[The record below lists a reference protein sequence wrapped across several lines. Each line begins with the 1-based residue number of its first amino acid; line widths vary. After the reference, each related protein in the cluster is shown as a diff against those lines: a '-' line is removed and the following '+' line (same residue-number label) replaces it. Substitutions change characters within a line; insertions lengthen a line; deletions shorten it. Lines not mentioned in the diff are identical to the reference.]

1 MSRVITEDDQS
12 QSSAAKPLSESLYK
26 IIDWPLASGQPGVI
40 VVALLRFSGYTHFM
54 LTYQITAADHCRRLE
69 SLLQNL
75 LPDASL
81 AYLKKLVKSGHV
93 TVNNAISAP
102 DALLKLDDAVNIK
115 ESGKTKALLSGK
127 RPELD
132 ILFEDEWIIVFNK
145 EPGLPV
151 HRAAEVDDHNL
162 VELGALLLAK
172 RGIAGKL
179 RPVNRLDRG
188 TSGVII
194 MAKSATAA
202 GMFGRMV
209 KEEGLGKLYLAIA
222 EGRLP
227 EEGTIVAPLA
237 GKESETRY
245 RLLFQGGIGAFL
257 AIYPM
262 TGRMHQ
268 IRQHFKLFG
277 HPIMGDKRYGGSS
290 VPSLAGHALHS
301 FRTILT
307 HPATCRKI
315 EIFAPLP
322 EPLLATIARLTGDA
336 FTPLLR
342 SLPDLSS

>member
-1 MSRVITEDDQS
+1 
-12 QSSAAKPLSESLYK
+12 
-26 IIDWPLASGQPGVI
+26 
-40 VVALLRFSGYTHFM
+40 M
-54 LTYQITAADHCRRLE
+54 LTYQITTTDHCRRLE

-81 AYLKKLVKSGHV
+81 AYVKKLVRSGHV
-93 TVNNAISAP
+93 TVNSTISAP
-102 DALLKLDDAVNIK
+102 DTLLKLDDAVTIK
-115 ESGKTKALLSGK
+115 ESGKTKALLTGK

-162 VELGALLLAK
+162 VELGAKLLAK
-172 RGIAGKL
+172 RGIEGKL

-209 KEEGLGKLYLAIA
+209 KEEGLGKLYLALA
-222 EGRLP
+222 VGKFP
-227 EEGTIVAPLA
+227 EEGTIVAPIA

-257 AIYPM
+257 AVYPM

-268 IRQHFKLFG
+268 IRQHFKLSG
-277 HPIMGDKRYGGSS
+277 HPILGDKRYGGSP
-290 VPSLAGHALHS
+290 VPGLAGHALHS
-301 FRTILT
+301 FRTIFT
-307 HPATCRKI
+307 HPATGWKI
-315 EIFAPLP
+315 EISAPLP
-322 EPLLATIARLTGDA
+322 EPLLAVIASLTGDA
-336 FTPLLR
+336 LIPLLR
-342 SLPDLSS
+342 SLPELP

>member
-1 MSRVITEDDQS
+1 
-12 QSSAAKPLSESLYK
+12 
-26 IIDWPLASGQPGVI
+26 
-40 VVALLRFSGYTHFM
+40 M

-75 LPDASL
+75 LAEASL

-102 DALLKLDDAVNIK
+102 DTLLKLDDAVTIK
-115 ESGKTKALLSGK
+115 ESGKTKALLTGK

-162 VELGALLLAK
+162 VELGARLLAK
-172 RGIAGKL
+172 RGIEGKL

-245 RLLFQGGIGAFL
+245 RLLFQGENWAFL
-257 AIYPM
+257 AVNPM

-268 IRQHFKLFG
+268 IRQHFKLSG
-277 HPIMGDKRYGGSS
+277 HPILGDKRYGGSS
-290 VPSLAGHALHS
+290 VSDFAGHALHS
-301 FRTILT
+301 FRTTLT
-307 HPATCRKI
+307 HPATGRKI
-315 EIFAPLP
+315 GLFAPLP
-322 EPLLATIARLTGDA
+322 ESLLAIIAHLTGDT
-336 FTPLLR
+336 FIPLLR
-342 SLPDLSS
+342 SLPELP

>member
-1 MSRVITEDDQS
+1 MSSRLPPGGDGIFSGMIDTRSVIDI
-12 QSSAAKPLSESLYK
+12 A
-26 IIDWPLASGQPGVI
+26 LAP
-40 VVALLRFSGYTHFM
+40 ASGYTAAM
-54 LTYQITAADHCRRLE
+54 ITYRITTADHCRRVE
-69 SLLQNL
+69 SFLQNL
-75 LPDASL
+75 LPAAPLS
-81 AYLKKLVKSGHV
+81 YLKKLVRSGHLA
-93 TVNNAISAP
+93 VNGAVSLP
-102 DALLKLDDAVNIK
+102 DTILMLDDTVSLK
-115 ESGKTKALLSGK
+115 ESARTHTLLSGK

-151 HRAAEVDDHNL
+151 HRAAEVDDQNL
-162 VELGALLLAK
+162 VDLGAELLAK
-172 RGIAGKL
+172 RGIEGKL

-222 EGRLP
+222 TGRLP
-227 EEGTIVAPLA
+227 SEGTIVAPLA

-245 RLLFQGGIGAFL
+245 RVLFQGEYESL
-257 AIYPM
+257 AAVYPL

-268 IRQHFKLFG
+268 IRQHFRLSG
-277 HPIMGDKRYGGSS
+277 HPIMGDLRYGGPPFPGL
-290 VPSLAGHALHS
+290 VGHALHS

-307 HPATCRKI
+307 HPATGRKL

-322 EPLLATIARLTGDA
+322 EPLLAIIARLTGDA
-336 FTPLLR
+336 FIPVLR
-342 SLPDLSS
+342 SFSDLP

>member
-1 MSRVITEDDQS
+1 
-12 QSSAAKPLSESLYK
+12 
-26 IIDWPLASGQPGVI
+26 
-40 VVALLRFSGYTHFM
+40 M
-54 LTYQITAADHCRRLE
+54 LTYQITAADHCRRLQ

-81 AYLKKLVKSGHV
+81 AYLKKLVRSGHV
-93 TVNNAISAP
+93 TINNVISSP
-102 DALLKLDDAVNIK
+102 DAFLKLDDAVSIK
-115 ESGKTKALLSGK
+115 ESGKTKALLTGK
-127 RPELD
+127 KPDLD

-162 VELGALLLAK
+162 VELGAQLLAK
-172 RGIAGKL
+172 RGIEGKL

-222 EGRLP
+222 EGRVP
-227 EEGTIVAPLA
+227 DEGTIIAPLV

-245 RLLFQGGIGAFL
+245 RLLCQGYNGAFL
-257 AIYPM
+257 AVYPI

-268 IRQHFKLFG
+268 IRQHFKLCG
-277 HPIMGDKRYGGSS
+277 HPILGDKRYGGSAF
-290 VPSLAGHALHS
+290 PGLAGHALHS

-307 HPATCRKI
+307 HPATGRKI

-322 EPLLATIARLTGDA
+322 EPLQAIIARLAGDA
-336 FTPLLR
+336 FMPLLL
-342 SLPDLSS
+342 SLTELP

>member
-1 MSRVITEDDQS
+1 MIT
-12 QSSAAKPLSESLYK
+12 Y
-26 IIDWPLASGQPGVI
+26 
-40 VVALLRFSGYTHFM
+40 R
-54 LTYQITAADHCRRLE
+54 ITTADHCRRVE
-69 SLLQNL
+69 SFLQNL
-75 LPDASL
+75 LPAAPLS
-81 AYLKKLVKSGHV
+81 YLKKLVRSGHL
-93 TVNNAISAP
+93 TVNGAVSLP
-102 DALLKLDDAVNIK
+102 DTILRLDDTVGIK
-115 ESGKTKALLSGK
+115 ESARTHTLLSGK

-162 VELGALLLAK
+162 VDLGAELLAK
-172 RGIAGKL
+172 RGIEGKL

-222 EGRLP
+222 TGRLP
-227 EEGTIVAPLA
+227 SEGAIVAPLA

-245 RLLFQGGIGAFL
+245 RVLFQGEYGSL
-257 AIYPM
+257 AAVYPL

-268 IRQHFKLFG
+268 IRQHFRLSG
-277 HPIMGDKRYGGSS
+277 HPIIGDKRYGGSL
-290 VPSLAGHALHS
+290 VPGLVGHALHS

-307 HPATCRKI
+307 HPATGRKLQ
-315 EIFAPLP
+315 IFAPLP
-322 EPLLATIARLTGDA
+322 EHLLALIARLTGEA
-336 FTPLLR
+336 FIPVLR
-342 SLPDLSS
+342 SFSDLP

>member
-1 MSRVITEDDQS
+1 
-12 QSSAAKPLSESLYK
+12 
-26 IIDWPLASGQPGVI
+26 
-40 VVALLRFSGYTHFM
+40 M
-54 LTYQITAADHCRRLE
+54 LTYQITASDHCRRVE

-102 DALLKLDDAVNIK
+102 DTLLKLDDTVNIK
-115 ESGKTKALLSGK
+115 ESGKTKALLTGQS
-127 RPELD
+127 PELD

-145 EPGLPV
+145 KPGLPV

-162 VELGALLLAK
+162 VELGAQLLAK
-172 RGIAGKL
+172 RGIEGKL

-227 EEGTIVAPLA
+227 EEGTIVVPLV

-245 RLLFQGGIGAFL
+245 TLLFQGGNVAFL
-257 AIYPM
+257 AVYPM

-268 IRQHFKLFG
+268 IRQHFKLSG
-277 HPIMGDKRYGGSS
+277 HPIMGDKRYGGSAF
-290 VPSLAGHALHS
+290 PGLAGHALHS
-301 FRTILT
+301 FRTTLT
-307 HPATCRKI
+307 HPATGRKI
-315 EIFAPLP
+315 EISAPLP
-322 EPLLATIARLTGDA
+322 EPLMAVIARLSGDA
-336 FTPLLR
+336 FIPLLR
-342 SLPDLSS
+342 SLSELP

>member
-1 MSRVITEDDQS
+1 MIT
-12 QSSAAKPLSESLYK
+12 
-26 IIDWPLASGQPGVI
+26 
-40 VVALLRFSGYTHFM
+40 F
-54 LTYQITAADHCRRLE
+54 QITAADHCRRVE

-81 AYLKKLVKSGHV
+81 SYLKKIVRSGQV
-93 TVNNAISAP
+93 TVNNAILSA
-102 DALLKLDDAVNIK
+102 DTLLKLDDTVSIK
-115 ESGKTKALLSGK
+115 ESGKTKALFGGK

-132 ILFEDEWIIVFNK
+132 ILFEDDWIFVFNK

-162 VELGALLLAK
+162 VELGARLLAT
-172 RGIAGKL
+172 RGIEGKL
-179 RPVNRLDRG
+179 RPINRLDRG

-237 GKESETRY
+237 GKESETRF
-245 RLLFQGGIGAFL
+245 RLLSQGENMAFL
-257 AIYPM
+257 AVYPM
-262 TGRMHQ
+262 SGRMHQ
-268 IRQHFKLFG
+268 IRQHFKLAG
-277 HPIMGDKRYGGSS
+277 HPIMGDKRYGGS
-290 VPSLAGHALHS
+290 PIPELEGHALHS

-307 HPATCRKI
+307 HPATGRKI
-315 EIFAPLP
+315 ELFAPIP
-322 EPLLATIARLTGDA
+322 EPLQAIIARLTGNA
-336 FTPLLR
+336 FIPLLR
-342 SLPDLSS
+342 SLPDLP